1 MQLKQSI
8 IVLVFIYQS
17 DSTVSVQAHTRN
29 SLPAFELSLINSFS
43 AESDPTWKMSENKRT
58 IPSGLKNILDADVKL
73 SKDFVEFVNSRYPS
87 NALRGHLK
95 NLEIS
100 CHGIPWL
107 FLSIAGLY
115 TSGAAFFLNLLFA
128 LILDIV
134 VVAILKAFTRRRRP
148 AYNVDDQ
155 FATVKMVDKF
165 SFPSGHATRAVMIA
179 TILCFVQPLHLILRL
194 PVIVW
199 AALVSVSRIILGR
212 HHVLD
217 VAAGVVIGVLQ
228 GLLMGVFWRSE
239 EQTKYLLSLT
249 SDEDPWS
256 SA

>member
-1 MQLKQSI
+1 
-8 IVLVFIYQS
+8 
-17 DSTVSVQAHTRN
+17 
-29 SLPAFELSLINSFS
+29 
-43 AESDPTWKMSENKRT
+43 MSENKRE
-58 IPSGLKNILDADVKL
+58 IPSGLKSILDADVKL
-73 SKDFVEFVNSRYPS
+73 SKDFVEFVNQKYPS
-87 NALRGHLK
+87 NTLRGHLK
-95 NLEIS
+95 SLEIS

-115 TSGAAFFLNLLFA
+115 TSGSAFFLNLLLA

-155 FATVKMVDKF
+155 YATVKMVDKF
-165 SFPSGHATRAVMIA
+165 SFPSGHATRAVMVA
-179 TILCFVQPLHLILRL
+179 TILCLVQPLHLLLRL

-199 AALVSVSRIILGR
+199 AGLVSVSRVLLGR

-217 VAAGVVIGVLQ
+217 VVAGVVIGVLQ
-228 GLLMGVFWRSE
+228 ALLMGILWRSE
-239 EQTKYLLSLT
+239 EQTKYILSLS

>member
-1 MQLKQSI
+1 
-8 IVLVFIYQS
+8 
-17 DSTVSVQAHTRN
+17 
-29 SLPAFELSLINSFS
+29 
-43 AESDPTWKMSENKRT
+43 MSENKRE
-58 IPSGLKNILDADVKL
+58 IPSALKSILESDVKL
-73 SKDFVEFVNSRYPS
+73 SKDFVEFVNNKYPGQ
-87 NALRGHLK
+87 ALRSHLK
-95 NLEIS
+95 HLEIS

-107 FLSIAGLY
+107 FISIAGLY
-115 TSGAAFFLNLLFA
+115 TSGAAFFLNLLIA

-165 SFPSGHATRAVMIA
+165 SFPSGHSTRAVMIA
-179 TILCFVQPLHLILRL
+179 TILCLVHPVHLILRL
-194 PVIVW
+194 PVMVW
-199 AALVSVSRIILGR
+199 AALVSVSRVVLGR

-217 VAAGVVIGVLQ
+217 VVAGVVIGVLQ
-228 GLLMGVFWRSE
+228 ALLMGILWRTE
-239 EQTKYLLSLT
+239 EQTKYILSLA

>member
-1 MQLKQSI
+1 
-8 IVLVFIYQS
+8 
-17 DSTVSVQAHTRN
+17 
-29 SLPAFELSLINSFS
+29 
-43 AESDPTWKMSENKRT
+43 MSENKRE
-58 IPSGLKNILDADVKL
+58 IPSGLKSILDADVKL
-73 SKDFVEFVNSRYPS
+73 SKDFVEFVSNKYPS
-87 NALRGHLK
+87 HALRGHLK

-107 FLSIAGLY
+107 FISIAGLY
-115 TSGAAFFLNLLFA
+115 TSGASFFLNLLFA

-165 SFPSGHATRAVMIA
+165 SFPSGHSTRAVMIA
-179 TILCFVQPLHLILRL
+179 TILCLVHPIHLLLRL
-194 PVIVW
+194 PVLVW

-217 VAAGVVIGVLQ
+217 VVAGVVIGVLQ
-228 GLLMGVFWRSE
+228 GLLMGIFWRSE
-239 EQTKYLLSLT
+239 EQTKYILSLT

>member
-1 MQLKQSI
+1 MG
-8 IVLVFIYQS
+8 
-17 DSTVSVQAHTRN
+17 
-29 SLPAFELSLINSFS
+29 
-43 AESDPTWKMSENKRT
+43 TWKMSENKRT
-58 IPSGLKNILDADVKL
+58 IPSGLRNILDADVKL

-100 CHGIPWL
+100 CHGLPWL
-107 FLSIAGLY
+107 FLSVAGLY
-115 TSGAAFFLNLLFA
+115 TSAAAFFLNLLLA

-165 SFPSGHATRAVMIA
+165 SFPSGHATRAVMIG
-179 TILCFVQPLHLILRL
+179 TILCFVHPINILLRL
-194 PVIVW
+194 LVITW
-199 AALVSVSRIILGR
+199 SISVSVSRVVLGR
-212 HHVLD
+212 HHILD
-217 VAAGVVIGVLQ
+217 VAAGAVIGVLQ
-228 GLLMGVFWRSE
+228 ALLMGQLWRSE
-239 EQTKYLLSLT
+239 EQTQYMMSFT
-249 SDEDPWS
+249 SNEDPWS

>member
-1 MQLKQSI
+1 
-8 IVLVFIYQS
+8 
-17 DSTVSVQAHTRN
+17 
-29 SLPAFELSLINSFS
+29 
-43 AESDPTWKMSENKRT
+43 MSENKRE
-58 IPSGLKNILDADVKL
+58 IPSALKKILDADVKV
-73 SKDFVEFVNSRYPS
+73 SKDFVEFVNQRYPS
-87 NALRGHLK
+87 QALRGHLK
-95 NLEIS
+95 SLEIS

-115 TSGAAFFLNLLFA
+115 TSGSAFFLNLLLA

-155 FATVKMVDKF
+155 YATVKMVDKF
-165 SFPSGHATRAVMIA
+165 SFPSGHSTRAVMLA
-179 TILCFVQPLHLILRL
+179 TILCFVQPLHLLLRL
-194 PVIVW
+194 PILVW
-199 AALVSVSRIILGR
+199 AAMVSVSRVILGR

-217 VAAGVVIGVLQ
+217 VVAGVLIGVLQ
-228 GLLMGVFWRSE
+228 ALLMGIFWRSE
-239 EQTKYLLSLT
+239 EQTKYILSLS